1 MHGSGLKR
9 TNHRDIQRR
18 HRGGAAADRMTA
30 AHRCPNLEG
39 SRFFVRVQVPMQNQ
53 RKNLFIVLPQGMIIR
68 TTLSKWV
75 MCSDLSFLLRIFCK
89 SKGGNEKSCPC
100 FFCIMQLYLTCVKKV
115 NDLFSAIK
123 AGELNWI
130 STKILLWR
138 NAMPSMPDYQ
148 MEPSQG

>member
-1 MHGSGLKR
+1 
-9 TNHRDIQRR
+9 
-18 HRGGAAADRMTA
+18 
-30 AHRCPNLEG
+30 
-39 SRFFVRVQVPMQNQ
+39 
-53 RKNLFIVLPQGMIIR
+53 MIIR
-68 TTLSKWV
+68 TTLSKLV